1 MRDGSGQTAEEKTG
15 ESDVHFDIVVDFGDL
30 SPRIIFWRAL
40 SYFAWLVLA
49 VGLAAVIGL
58 LPAMFF
64 FLVGFMRVLGERNW
78 GRTLTIAVAVWVFC
92 YVLFHQ
98 VLFVPWP
105 QSLLG
110 DWFPVLR
117 SNIPTNLF

>member
-1 MRDGSGQTAEEKTG
+1 
-15 ESDVHFDIVVDFGDL
+15 VHFDIVVDFGDL
-30 SPRIIFWRAL
+30 SSQVILRRAVI
-40 SYFAWLVLA
+40 YFAWLLLA

-64 FLVGFMRVLGERNW
+64 FLVAFMRVLGEQNW
-78 GRTLTIAVAVWVFC
+78 ARTLTVAVAVWVFC
-92 YVLFHQ
+92 YVLFRQ

-105 QSLLG
+105 QSLIG